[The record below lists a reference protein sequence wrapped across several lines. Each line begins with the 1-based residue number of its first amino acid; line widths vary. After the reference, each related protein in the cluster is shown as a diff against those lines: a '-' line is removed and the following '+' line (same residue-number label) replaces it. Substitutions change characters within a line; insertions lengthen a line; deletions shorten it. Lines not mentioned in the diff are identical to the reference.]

1 MLDFWQSI
9 LTNTA
14 MTFFVFLCLV
24 QVVSIVLALV
34 AVRRLMIYVYR
45 YRFPE
50 SSYTLL
56 LGFLRLRYFVVL
68 YLVMVALVTA
78 LEMIF
83 AFSLLSQL
91 K

>member
-1 MLDFWQSI
+1 
-9 LTNTA
+9 

>member
-1 MLDFWQSI
+1 
-9 LTNTA
+9 

-34 AVRRLMIYVYR
+34 AVRRLMLYVYR
-45 YRFPE
+45 YRFSE

-56 LGFLRLRYFVVL
+56 FGFLRLRYFVVL
-68 YLVMVALVTA
+68 YLIMIGLVTA

-83 AFSLLSQL
+83 AVSLLSQMP
-91 K
+91 